1 MKLAIPPGVRTT
13 LRLDGS
19 PGDGGT
25 WRFAVRH
32 ENKSATDDVHALFD
46 QLAPSDRDIL
56 IEEMQKKLDL
66 GASGRLQY
74 GETLEDGQVC
84 QMHCV
89 SNVLELRFDDQN
101 CFNAE
106 LDDYESRKIRIYYCE
121 PDRHLGSLIIL
132 SMKHKAPGPL
142 GLEEQDAHARE
153 ASKLA
158 TEHGLIER
166 V

>member
-1 MKLAIPPGVRTT
+1 MKLASPPGVRTT
-13 LRLDGS
+13 IRIDGS

-32 ENKSATDDVHALFD
+32 ENRSATDDVHALLN
-46 QLAPSDRDIL
+46 QLAPSDRDLL

-66 GASGRLQY
+66 GEAGLLQY

-106 LDDYESRKIRIYYCE
+106 LDDFESRKIRIYFSE
-121 PDRHLGSLIIL
+121 PERQRDSLVIL
-132 SMKHKAPGPL
+132 SMKHKAPGPI
-142 GLEEQDAHARE
+142 GLPEQDAHARE

-158 TEHGLIER
+158 TDHGLIER
-166 V
+166 L